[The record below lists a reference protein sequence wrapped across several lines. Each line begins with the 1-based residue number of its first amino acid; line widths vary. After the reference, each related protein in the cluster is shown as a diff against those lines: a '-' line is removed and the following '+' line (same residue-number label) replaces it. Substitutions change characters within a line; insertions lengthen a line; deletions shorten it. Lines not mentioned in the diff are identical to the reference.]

1 MRINGIDL
9 APFSRRQRRLLVLL
23 GLNTPRLMTI
33 GELVA
38 CAYPDP
44 DEEPNYATTYVRSSI
59 RDIRAKLRGW
69 TITSVW
75 GRGYILERLN
85 G

>member
-9 APFSRRQRRLLVLL
+9 APFSKAQCRLLVLL

-33 GELVA
+33 GELIE

-44 DEEPNYATTYVRSSI
+44 DEEPDDAEECVRSRI
-59 RDIRAKLRGW
+59 RDIRARLRGW
-69 TITSVW
+69 TVTGVW